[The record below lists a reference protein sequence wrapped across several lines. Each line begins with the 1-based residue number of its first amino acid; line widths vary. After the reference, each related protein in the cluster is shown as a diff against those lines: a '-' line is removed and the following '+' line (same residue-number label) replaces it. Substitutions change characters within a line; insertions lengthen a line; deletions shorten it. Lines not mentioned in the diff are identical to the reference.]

1 MDTCRIQSLFET
13 LLFWTWPSTDQDRRP
28 LTSGDHREPVNGC
41 GQKLVL
47 IQESCFLGPW
57 TPLAHWLGWQRCSW
71 DHTAEFFLC
80 LPQGHLWL
88 VRQGCWGYDHHFQTL
103 QWQIEFLLN
112 TGGPL
117 NGSLSIQF
125 ALRGH
130 WGGGWVQ
137 QWRSSQNLWKRDGNH
152 CGVLQGRLFFFSFP
166 DWNIALKHW
175 QAYRS
180 KMKNKSHKNPGG
192 P

>member
-1 MDTCRIQSLFET
+1 MWSKVSSD
-13 LLFWTWPSTDQDRRP
+13 
-28 LTSGDHREPVNGC
+28 SG
-41 GQKLVL
+41 VL
-47 IQESCFLGPW
+47 FLGPW
-57 TPLAHWLGWQRCSW
+57 IPLAVAAHYWFGWQRCSW
-71 DHTAEFFLC
+71 NYIVEFFLC
-80 LPQGHLWL
+80 LPRGDLWL
-88 VRQGCWGYDHHFQTL
+88 VGQGCWGYDHHFQTF

-112 TGGPL
+112 TRGPL

-137 QWRSSQNLWKRDGNH
+137 RG
-152 CGVLQGRLFFFSFP
+152 GVPKTYERGMETIVEFCREDFFFSLP